1 MPYSFG
7 LKWNLLQSL
16 KNSITVEAVEI
27 KKLYP
32 LYDLLAIVR
41 FTLKHI
47 AISLTSGFTL
57 SPFFWCLD
65 KFQNNK
71 LSDNLTMQSTILNL
85 QNLMKIRENKGYQLR
100 AL

>member
-27 KKLYP
+27 KKA
-32 LYDLLAIVR
+32 YDLLAIVR

-85 QNLMKIRENKGYQLR
+85 QNLMKIRENKGYQ
-100 AL
+100 

>member
-7 LKWNLLQSL
+7 LKWNFLQSL

-57 SPFFWCLD
+57 PPFFWCLD
-65 KFQNNK
+65 KFQNN
-71 LSDNLTMQSTILNL
+71 SDNLTMQSTILNL

-100 AL
+100 GL

>member
-27 KKLYP
+27 KKLFP
-32 LYDLLAIVR
+32 LYNVLAIVR
-41 FTLKHI
+41 FSSKYI

-57 SPFFWCLD
+57 SPFF
-65 KFQNNK
+65 
-71 LSDNLTMQSTILNL
+71 
-85 QNLMKIRENKGYQLR
+85 
-100 AL
+100 

>member
-27 KKLYP
+27 KKAKP
-32 LYDLLAIVR
+32 
-41 FTLKHI
+41 
-47 AISLTSGFTL
+47 
-57 SPFFWCLD
+57 
-65 KFQNNK
+65 
-71 LSDNLTMQSTILNL
+71 
-85 QNLMKIRENKGYQLR
+85 